1 MLDFGFLCCWSPR
14 ATPFLLTE
22 CCRVLALRGQ
32 STQPS
37 STRCILT
44 LILIIPRLP
53 VIPPPASHEPSAG
66 YLPPPGSG
74 GSGATAARWITYTP
88 RLGWTNAQG
97 QYCREY
103 KTTQGTAK
111 GATERYG
118 TACRDESGQWRIVN

>member
-1 MLDFGFLCCWSPR
+1 MLPGLSASGPIDATFLDPLY
-14 ATPFLLTE
+14 PYPYPYYPPPP
-22 CCRVLALRGQ
+22 GY
-32 STQPS
+32 
-37 STRCILT
+37 
-44 LILIIPRLP
+44 
-53 VIPPPASHEPSAG
+53 PPPASHEPSAG